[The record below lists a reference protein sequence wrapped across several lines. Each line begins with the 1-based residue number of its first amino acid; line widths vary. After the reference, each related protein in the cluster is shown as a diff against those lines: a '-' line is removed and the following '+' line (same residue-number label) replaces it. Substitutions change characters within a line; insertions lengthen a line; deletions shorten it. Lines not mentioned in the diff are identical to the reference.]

1 MFDQFSGSSEFNKGE
16 ESSTTNPYAPT
27 MDDLDAILGY
37 SAELFEQSG
46 GINAENPLR
55 GQGANKL
62 NAVMQGAVMKGAA
75 DVQYQDIL
83 SGAEQLWSD
92 ELAQDYTDSAQQGL
106 NQQLASQDVMST
118 GTGNSG
124 SSRSGLTA
132 SATTSQAQQ
141 NLDQQFA
148 QMRQDNLDTSMA
160 KESANTKTQLM
171 AGAGLGKT
179 ADKASA
185 MEYQNKIAKQMGGWD
200 NLNRYL
206 SVVGSIA
213 GMGQSTDSE
222 SSGQSHKMGYN
233 ATS

>member
-1 MFDQFSGSSEFNKGE
+1 MSRMNLGGSIGSGE
-16 ESSTTNPYAPT
+16 ENSTTNPYAPT

-55 GQGANKL
+55 GQNANKF
-62 NAVMQGAVMKGAA
+62 NAELQTAVMKGAA
-75 DVQYQDIL
+75 DVQYEDIL

-92 ELAQDYTDSAQQGL
+92 ELAADYAASAQQGL

-124 SSRSGLTA
+124 SSRSGLTS
-132 SATTSQAQQ
+132 SATTSQAQ
-141 NLDQQFA
+141 NDLNQQFG
-148 QMRQDNLDTSMA
+148 QMRQDNLETSMA
-160 KESANTKTQLM
+160 KESANTKAQLA
-171 AGAGLGKT
+171 AGKGLGQT

-213 GMGQSTDSE
+213 GMGSSTDSE
-222 SSGQSHKMGYN
+222 SKSHKMTAGWF
-233 ATS
+233 